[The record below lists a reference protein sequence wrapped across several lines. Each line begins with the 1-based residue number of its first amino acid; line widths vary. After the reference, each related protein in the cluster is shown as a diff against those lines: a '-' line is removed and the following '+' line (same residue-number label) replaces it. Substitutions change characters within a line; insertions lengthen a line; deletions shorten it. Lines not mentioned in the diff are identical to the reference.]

1 MVYRQPFAAINRH
14 FELFSFGNN
23 PLNDQ
28 MSRRSIQE
36 QNGGRSR
43 SMLMRTSSVGLFLLS
58 GFLNIMVNTGFL
70 KKAAVCGAAVSVIG
84 AAFFHHRI
92 QGEQKVR
99 QSYQHA

>member
-14 FELFSFGNN
+14 FELFSFDNN

-43 SMLMRTSSVGLFLLS
+43 SMLMRTS
-58 GFLNIMVNTGFL
+58 
-70 KKAAVCGAAVSVIG
+70 
-84 AAFFHHRI
+84 
-92 QGEQKVR
+92 
-99 QSYQHA
+99 